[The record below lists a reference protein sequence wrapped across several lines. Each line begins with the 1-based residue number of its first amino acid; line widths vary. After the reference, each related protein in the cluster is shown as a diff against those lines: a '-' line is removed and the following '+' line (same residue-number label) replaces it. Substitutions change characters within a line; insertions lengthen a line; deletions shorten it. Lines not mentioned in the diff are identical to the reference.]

1 MLPSLLGDTEYSFEI
16 DDYYL
21 RVMCYFFQNYSAANV
36 GLENGIEALRGK
48 CVENGC

>member
-16 DDYYL
+16 DDYYF
-21 RVMCYFFQNYSAANV
+21 RVMYFFQNYSSANV

-48 CVENGC
+48 CVENAC